1 MKESYQIVIP
11 EEVINKL
18 ALEERESLELRI
30 VQEQM
35 VIRKSGISLEG
46 QKISLRWFLIPSIL
60 SVLVFFLYFI
70 FQKQSQIALT
80 GDTSIAT
87 VSIVLSFISGI
98 LSFSLCFI
106 RIKQAKI
113 QSTAKDI
120 YWRHFPSILVSF
132 SVITLYALFF
142 FFKVLGAIFYGASF
156 DLYTSSAIFFV
167 VNASVNYLLINLALA
182 LNLMLLT
189 NLMVFVII
197 GGVFGSMMTNN
208 DKLWWQH
215 NFSFL
220 GTVEAKASWQF
231 NVTLILSAVLM
242 IALVDF
248 IFVHLAKK
256 YPTKQV
262 TILRILLIL
271 VALNLGGV
279 GAFPYKE
286 ASLSA
291 VIHNQVAANLV
302 YLIIILILTIR
313 WLLPVI
319 SKEFQLV
326 SYLIMGM
333 LVASVILFQGVHYL
347 SLTAFELFS
356 FILAFAWLLLLFQYL
371 QKLVLEEPVDY
382 IVSIVK
388 NKD

>member
-1 MKESYQIVIP
+1 MKESYQIVVP
-11 EEVINKL
+11 EEVVTKL
-18 ALEERESLELRI
+18 ALEDGESLELRI

-35 VIRKSGISLEG
+35 VIRKPSNALEG
-46 QKISLRWFLIPSIL
+46 QKISLRWFLLPSIL
-60 SVLVFFLYFI
+60 SVLIFFLYFT
-70 FQKQSQIALT
+70 FQKQNQIALT

-87 VSIVLSFISGI
+87 GTIALSFISGM
-98 LSFSLCFI
+98 LSFTLCFI

-113 QSTAKDI
+113 QSAAKDI
-120 YWRHFPSILVSF
+120 YWRHLPSIWVSF
-132 SVITLYALFF
+132 AIITLLALFF

-167 VNASVNYLLINLALA
+167 VNASVNYLLINLAMA

-197 GGVFGSMMTNN
+197 GGVFGAMITNN
-208 DKLWWQH
+208 DNLWWQH

-220 GTVEAKASWQF
+220 GTIEAKASWQF
-231 NVTLILSAVLM
+231 NVTLILSAILM

-248 IFVHLAKK
+248 MFVYLTKK
-256 YPTKQV
+256 YPTKQM

-286 ASLSA
+286 DSLSA

-313 WLLPVI
+313 WLLPVV

-356 FILAFAWLLLLFQYL
+356 FILAFVWLLLLFQYL
-371 QKLVLEEPVDY
+371 QKLVLEEPIDY
-382 IVSIVK
+382 IVSLIK
-388 NKD
+388 KQ